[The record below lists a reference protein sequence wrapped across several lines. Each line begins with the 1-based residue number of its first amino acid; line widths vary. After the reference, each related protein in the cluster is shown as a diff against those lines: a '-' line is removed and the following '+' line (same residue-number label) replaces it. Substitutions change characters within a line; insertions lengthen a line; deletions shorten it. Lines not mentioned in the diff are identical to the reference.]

1 MCSTLTYF
9 SIATLFRLSYNT
21 MNDVFY
27 CKNVVIKVLSYI
39 FEFQTHEVRKFKHI
53 IKHIIEFSKILL
65 IAFFCACV
73 SSVQIYSFIHRCFF
87 PFIRISNEQKY
98 FNINTL
104 IKFQP
109 YDQKRYAN
117 DSQHQLEHTMNK
129 LDGIIILLE
138 KNCKL
143 FSFQYSLH

>member
-9 SIATLFRLSYNT
+9 SIATLFGLSYNT

-39 FEFQTHEVRKFKHI
+39 FEFIVI
-53 IKHIIEFSKILL
+53 PIIELLRKISKILL

-143 FSFQYSLH
+143 FFFQYSLH